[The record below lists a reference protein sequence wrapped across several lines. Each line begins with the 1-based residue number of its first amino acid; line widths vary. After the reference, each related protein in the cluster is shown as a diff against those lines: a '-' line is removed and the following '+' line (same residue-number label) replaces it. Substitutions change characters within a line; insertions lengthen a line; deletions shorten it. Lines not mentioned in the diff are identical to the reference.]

1 MSDIQEYIKYIIK
14 QHETLTINT
23 PIHIDINK
31 INYRFEFKPKGRYK
45 IELQKPETM

>member
-23 PIHIDINK
+23 PFHIGINK
-31 INYRFEFKPKGRYK
+31 TNYRFEFKLKGRYK
-45 IELQKPETM
+45 KKKKKPETG

>member
-1 MSDIQEYIKYIIK
+1 MSDIQEYIRYIIK

-23 PIHIDINK
+23 PINIDINK
-31 INYRFEFKPKGRYK
+31 INNRFEFKLKGRYK